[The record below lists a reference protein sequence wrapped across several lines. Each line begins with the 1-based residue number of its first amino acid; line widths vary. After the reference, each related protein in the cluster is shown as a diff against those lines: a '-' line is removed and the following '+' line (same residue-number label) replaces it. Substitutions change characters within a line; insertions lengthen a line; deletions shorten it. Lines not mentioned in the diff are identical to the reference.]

1 MANRELL
8 HAVTMATVS
17 KSGSA
22 GKGRPQCGEM
32 NVEGGDTAS
41 VTRAEMI

>member
-1 MANRELL
+1 MADGELL
-8 HAVTMATVS
+8 HAVAMATVG

-32 NVEGGDTAS
+32 NVEGGDVAS
-41 VTRAEMI
+41 VTRLD